1 MVNNE
6 LVIVM
11 KPVARRSLQVYCVL
25 SGSEGCY
32 TVEGHNSYTC
42 MSSTT
47 GSLSVPKEALPCQR
61 KHVLAKGSMSLQK
74 EIPLGSVVL

>member
-11 KPVARRSLQVYCVL
+11 KPEARRSLQVYCLGVKDATL
-25 SGSEGCY
+25 LRVITAIHVCHPLQEVRLY
-32 TVEGHNSYTC
+32 
-42 MSSTT
+42 
-47 GSLSVPKEALPCQR
+47 QR